1 MLVGYILT
9 ICSISSIE
17 TLRMPKDSSP
27 TSQLQS
33 SSSLSSTTAAPQLLT
48 SSLTPL
54 SSSVL
59 SSSTQLPK
67 LSSSKHS
74 ATQTSQSTKSWP
86 NVGQHQGQQLTS
98 TGGKQS
104 GPINYYQYAQAPF
117 YNFRSP
123 MPSTTGSSSGS
134 FSSLINNLI
143 SPFNKVISR
152 RAANGK
158 LFSLAD
164 QFNNPSSS
172 NNNNA
177 LGSLEYSP
185 SVANLEAL
193 NEAVNNVMLGF
204 NGLQPQQANQLAG
217 QLSSY
222 LTGTDA
228 GLKNGKKLLDFPK
241 QWYKLLGEKLSGA
254 GEAAYTATVPLKDT
268 FMHTLKSFYSYIK
281 PSRSQSSSSSPF
293 ADAANMVAAAAAA
306 QESLL
311 AGSLNGAGSQNQN
324 NNNNN
329 NNPKRRQSDSYSGY
343 YYNINNKMPMP
354 PTGSSINQQ
363 NYPTG
368 RYHHGV
374 YHGHHQ
380 HPQMQQSKSSM
391 QPQGRL
397 SSVSAKMNQ
406 IQSHGPN
413 SGDMLTLDS
422 QIHASSANGKHY
434 YSSGHHMSKY
444 SDPNIGKSPYDQVLN
459 QVINAQIQGY
469 NMNPKQPNALY
480 QKSKEIFSRFTKK
493 RVSYPQ
499 YNYNG
504 NAGNSV
510 PMMADYVHSYQPR
523 LPSQTI
529 SKVANKLPTLPLIY
543 NNGQQQ
549 QQQEQSQLKQ
559 SSSQQTS
566 SHSQQPHHSQSK
578 NSVKSA
584 SQAYYTQ
591 QPMNQ
596 NPFGIQPV
604 YPPPSQPQSAGTA
617 SISSTSSPLSTIT
630 SVSMSMHQSIGTSY
644 DNIDNVDPQHI
655 QYLLPSNDK
664 QMKNYLDELSGTGSS
679 SSSSNNNNKNDL
691 ISSSSNN
698 QESVVYY
705 YDTQSIRQDQPNNQ
719 QSNNEPQS
727 STSQQQQD
735 SEDSSNKKK
744 K

>member
-1 MLVGYILT
+1 
-9 ICSISSIE
+9 
-17 TLRMPKDSSP
+17 MPLD
-27 TSQLQS
+27 
-33 SSSLSSTTAAPQLLT
+33 
-48 SSLTPL
+48 
-54 SSSVL
+54 
-59 SSSTQLPK
+59 SSTQLPK
-67 LSSSKHS
+67 VASNKQS
-74 ATQTSQSTKSWP
+74 ATQKSHLSKSWS
-86 NVGQHQGQQLTS
+86 NVNGHSSSGQQLPS
-98 TGGKQS
+98 TGVKQS

-123 MPSTTGSSSGS
+123 MPSSTGSSSGS

-143 SPFNKVISR
+143 SPFNKVMSR

-158 LFSLAD
+158 LFSLAE
-164 QFNNPSSS
+164 QFNNPST
-172 NNNNA
+172 NNNA
-177 LGSLEYSP
+177 LGALEYSP

-222 LTGTDA
+222 LAGADA

-311 AGSLNGAGSQNQN
+311 AGSLNGASGQNQN
-324 NNNNN
+324 SNGNN

-343 YYNINNKMPMP
+343 YFNINNNKMSMP
-354 PTGSSINQQ
+354 PPGSSVNAQ

-368 RYHHGV
+368 RYNHGV

-380 HPQMQQSKSSM
+380 QSQMQQSKSSM
-391 QPQGRL
+391 QQGPQGRL
-397 SSVSAKMNQ
+397 PSVNGKMNQ

-413 SGDMLTLDS
+413 SGDMLTLDT

-493 RVSYPQ
+493 RVTYPQ
-499 YNYNG
+499 YNFNG
-504 NAGNSV
+504 NAGNSL

-529 SKVANKLPTLPLIY
+529 NKVANKLPTLPLIY

-549 QQQEQSQLKQ
+549 EQSQLKQ
-559 SSSQQTS
+559 TNSQQQS
-566 SHSQQPHHSQSK
+566 AHAQQLQSHQSK

-591 QPMNQ
+591 QPINQ

-644 DNIDNVDPQHI
+644 DNMDNVDPQHI

-664 QMKNYLDELSGTGSS
+664 QMKNYLDEISGSS
-679 SSSSNNNNKNDL
+679 SSSNSNNNKNDL

-698 QESVVYY
+698 QESVAYY
-705 YDTQSIRQDQPNNQ
+705 YDAQSIRQDQPNNQ
-719 QSNNEPQS
+719 QSNGEQS
-727 STSQQQQD
+727 STSQQQD
-735 SEDSSNKKK
+735 SEDSSNQKKK
-744 K
+744 